1 MPTLPV
7 TRQEVPRSAK
17 DALTINRNTL
27 AEAFESFSHVA
38 GSLEH
43 SYAIL
48 QGEVARLRHELEV
61 RNGDL
66 ARSLAENQRMRLYL
80 SGLLDDMP
88 CGVLAVDRNFRP
100 QYANPCAIAL
110 FLADPEAPNS
120 SISPALRAVLQ
131 DVAVAGVERTWILET
146 KEGPRPVAVSAVTRP
161 RVPGAVGEMV
171 FILRDVS
178 EQKRLEEERELAHR
192 MKALAEMTALLAHEI
207 RNPLGSLELFAG
219 LIKEASQEQSEVAQW
234 IVHIQA
240 GLRALSATV
249 NNVLQFH
256 SLAPSQLKPVNAI
269 RLVAAT
275 AEFLEPLALQR
286 GMGIE
291 VIAPSEELL
300 ISADP
305 DRLQQV
311 FFNLAINAFRAMPA
325 GKILRIRLGSAE
337 RSGGNVARI
346 DFEDQ
351 GCGIPPEQI
360 SRVFDAGFSTQRS
373 SPGLGL
379 AVCKRI
385 TAQHQG
391 EIGIQSKLGAG
402 TTVSLYLPLL
412 GTGA

>member
-7 TRQEVPRSAK
+7 RRQEVPHSGK
-17 DALTINRNTL
+17 EALTINRNTL

-43 SYAIL
+43 TYAAL
-48 QGEVARLRHELEV
+48 QGEVARLRQQLEV

-66 ARSLAENQRMRLYL
+66 ARSLAENERMRLYL
-80 SGLLDDMP
+80 SGLLEDMP

-100 QYANPCAIAL
+100 QFANPCAKSL
-110 FLADPEAPNS
+110 LLADPRAAES

-131 DVAVAGVERTWILET
+131 DVATGGVERTWALET
-146 KEGPRPVAVSAVTRP
+146 AEGVRPVAVSVVTRS
-161 RVPGAVGEMV
+161 RVPGAVGELV

-219 LIKEASQEQSEVAQW
+219 LIKEASQEQTEIAQW

-249 NNVLQFH
+249 NNVLHFH
-256 SLAPSQLKPVNAI
+256 SLAPSQLKPVNAV

-291 VIAPSEELL
+291 VMATSEELL

-311 FFNLAINAFRAMPA
+311 FFNLAINAFRAMPT

-337 RSGGNVARI
+337 RAGTTVARI

-351 GCGIPPEQI
+351 GRGIPSGQI
-360 SRVFDAGFSTQRS
+360 DRVFDAGFSSPRS

-385 TAQHQG
+385 TAQHRG
-391 EIGIQSKLGAG
+391 EIQIQSEVDAG

>member
-7 TRQEVPRSAK
+7 TRQEVPQSGE

-48 QGEVARLRHELEV
+48 QGEVVRLRRELEI

-66 ARSLAENQRMRLYL
+66 ARSLAENQRMRSYL
-80 SGLLDDMP
+80 SGLLEDIP

-100 QYANPCAIAL
+100 QFANPCAKAL
-110 FLADPEAPNS
+110 LQADLEAAES
-120 SISPALRAVLQ
+120 SISPTLRAVLQ
-131 DVAVAGVERTWILET
+131 DVAAAGVERTWMIET
-146 KEGPRPVAVSAVTRP
+146 ADGARPVAVSAVTRP
-161 RVPGAVGEMV
+161 RVPGAVGEIV

-178 EQKRLEEERELAHR
+178 EQKRLEDEREMAHR

-219 LIKEASQEQSEVAQW
+219 LIKEASEGQTEIAQW

-249 NNVLQFH
+249 NNVLHFH
-256 SLAPSQLKPVNAI
+256 SLAPSQLKPVNAV

-291 VIAPSEELL
+291 VIAASEELL

-311 FFNLAINAFRAMPA
+311 FFNLAINAFRSMPA
-325 GKILRIRLGSAE
+325 GKILRIRLGLAE
-337 RSGGNVARI
+337 QAGSSVAKI

-351 GCGIPPEQI
+351 GCGIPSEQI
-360 SRVFDAGFSTQRS
+360 DRVFDAGFSTERS

-379 AVCKRI
+379 AVCKRV
-385 TAQHQG
+385 TAQHRG
-391 EIGIQSKLGAG
+391 EIQIRSEAGAG

-412 GTGA
+412 GAGA